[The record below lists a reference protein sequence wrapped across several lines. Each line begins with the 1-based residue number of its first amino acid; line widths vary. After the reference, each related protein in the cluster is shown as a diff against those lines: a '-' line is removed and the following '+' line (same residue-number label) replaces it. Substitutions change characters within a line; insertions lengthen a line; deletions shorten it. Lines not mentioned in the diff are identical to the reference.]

1 MKVIT
6 VTNQKGGVAKTTTAA
21 ALGFG
26 IGQKGYKVLLVDTD
40 AQCNLTDISFPV
52 NEKREVIDQQDIQK
66 SVYDIMTR
74 KEKIKDVILHTQYE
88 NVDIVP
94 SSIFLT
100 DIDVQ
105 LMSSLRREM
114 ILSDALKEVADKYDY
129 VIIDTPPS
137 LSWMTMNA
145 LVASDGVII
154 PTHLEKFSIN
164 GIKQLYEN
172 IVTIKS
178 TINANLKILGFVVTR
193 NKGRTAVGKSMRVL
207 VEQFA
212 ESMKTSLFKA
222 TIREQVAINE
232 AQIVGRNIYDYLNN
246 ARKTIRG
253 NVADDYRA
261 FVDEV
266 LEKVEVQDK

>member
-26 IGQKGYKVLLVDTD
+26 IAQKGYKVLLVDTD
-40 AQCNLTDISFPV
+40 AQCNLTDTSFPV
-52 NEKREVIDQQDIQK
+52 NEQGKVINQQEIKK
-66 SVYDIMTR
+66 SIFDIMVR
-74 KEKIKDVILHTQYE
+74 KEKIKDVILHTQYDK
-88 NVDIVP
+88 VDLVP
-94 SSIFLT
+94 SSIYLSG
-100 DIDVQ
+100 IDVQ

-114 ILSDALKEVADKYDY
+114 ILADALNEVADNYDY

-145 LVASDGVII
+145 MVASDDIII
-154 PTHLEKFSIN
+154 PTYLERFSIQ

-178 TINANLKILGFVVTR
+178 TINPKLKILGLVVTR
-193 NKGRTAVGKSMRVL
+193 NKGKTVVGKNMWAT
-207 VEQFA
+207 VEKLA
-212 ESMKTSLFKA
+212 EIMQTSVFKA

-232 AQIVGRNIYDYLNN
+232 AQLSGRNIYDYLNK

-266 LEKVEVQDK
+266 LEKVEVQDR